1 MLAAVG
7 VRGGMF
13 PCLPSCRCSCFCKSF
28 SASQG
33 SFHLICAVV
42 SIFVVSGEI
51 ILVIFPD
58 GTGPA
63 LMSCMIAG
71 IPFSDVHALE
81 YGPGEVRVDITPESV
96 MALYRQRRDDP
107 AYLAKIEEGKD
118 KLAALRQQRT
128 IVGLK
133 EQMAE
138 QERLD
143 IDAAYERRRTADAQ
157 RERERQ
163 QQREAQLQARREL
176 GEAKE
181 RERRE
186 QQEARWNRGD
196 NGKAGAAAG
205 PSLVATGGG
214 DSSQTSVTSM
224 LATAALGTVGLVFAA
239 IGATDGGDAKNEGRQ
254 NVGADSRGNQ
264 VRADGAAAVVLS
276 EGNGADTAVTGPTLP
291 SSPRSTTAATLG
303 RSPSENVT
311 RTDVVLPS
319 AASKPAPGSLFDQ
332 PVPVRGGVVNFADI
346 GSGKVGLA
354 SGLDGDFAVRGTSG
368 SDQVIEDQL
377 NQLVAAEQAM
387 KDALSEASKA
397 KRPTTDG
404 TSSYAGQR
412 DPYLADAGDDG
423 DNDWLRALVEIRD
436 AAYDDE
442 VEGPELELVVNGDK
456 RSSSFDS
463 NVTEWKI

>member
-205 PSLVATGGG
+205 PSLVATGGETRLRRPLRRCWPLQRWG
-214 DSSQTSVTSM
+214 RSASSLPPSARPMAETPRTKGGRMSEPIV
-224 LATAALGTVGLVFAA
+224 
-239 IGATDGGDAKNEGRQ
+239 GATKSGPMGQLPSCSAKATEPTLLSPDRPCRHHRGRQRQLRSEGRQ
-254 NVGADSRGNQ
+254 AKTSQ
-264 VRADGAAAVVLS
+264 
-276 EGNGADTAVTGPTLP
+276 GPM
-291 SSPRSTTAATLG
+291 SYCPRQRRNLH
-303 RSPSENVT
+303 
-311 RTDVVLPS
+311 
-319 AASKPAPGSLFDQ
+319 
-332 PVPVRGGVVNFADI
+332 
-346 GSGKVGLA
+346 
-354 SGLDGDFAVRGTSG
+354 LD
-368 SDQVIEDQL
+368 
-377 NQLVAAEQAM
+377 
-387 KDALSEASKA
+387 
-397 KRPTTDG
+397 
-404 TSSYAGQR
+404 
-412 DPYLADAGDDG
+412 
-423 DNDWLRALVEIRD
+423 
-436 AAYDDE
+436 
-442 VEGPELELVVNGDK
+442 
-456 RSSSFDS
+456 RSSTSPCPFEA
-463 NVTEWKI
+463 V